1 MDVDAESSDGSI
13 VEIEQELSL
22 TARVEDEEEDGN
34 GLFDEA
40 VGVNAGDSAHGRVD
54 RLDDDEEDIVK
65 DQQDYLGDIEEP
77 SGSYD
82 SEEEEEEEGVVC
94 DGIPSDEHADADDE
108 NELELVDEEDD
119 IDAVLQR
126 VASQVV
132 AAAASSDGERCTRKA
147 NTRSE
152 LSRGGRHAELEKTIA
167 WLLDPVKR
175 LEVRDKQF
183 ADFVDPK
190 FRNTSDVPKSTG
202 KLFLRRRAEKFVLLV
217 STPPLSALGPSETDM
232 LVALFVSTINIAS
245 SQTFPRSMS
254 TS

>member
-40 VGVNAGDSAHGRVD
+40 VGVNAGDSAHGRAD
-54 RLDDDEEDIVK
+54 RLDDDEEDI
-65 DQQDYLGDIEEP
+65 GDIEEP
-77 SGSYD
+77 DASYD
-82 SEEEEEEEGVVC
+82 SEEEEESVLC
-94 DGIPSDEHADADDE
+94 DGILGDEHNDADDE

-119 IDAVLQR
+119 NDAVLQR
-126 VASQVV
+126 VASQAV
-132 AAAASSDGERCTRKA
+132 AAAASSDGERHTRKA
-147 NTRSE
+147 NTRSAA
-152 LSRGGRHAELEKTIA
+152 SRGGRHAELEKTIA

-254 TS
+254 IS